1 VARASGLV
9 LRRALSQRL
18 IVAAAFG
25 TILLA
30 TTVLSALLLYA
41 TTVTDNGVQRSLATA
56 PIDQVG
62 SRITAPVTPQ
72 THSAIDSQ
80 VRSAASEAY
89 AHAGIQVVETAR
101 SESYALPGQE
111 DRGDNAELTTFAM
124 YEGIDH
130 HSVLASGRWPAP
142 VSADASAVEAAFP
155 VATADAAGLSAGETV
170 TLVNRLDHKPLRVT
184 VTGLYRPNDQQDPF
198 WRADPL
204 AESGVQRLAF
214 TTYGPLIVPQQTFLS
229 RFAAD
234 VITTWQVLPDL
245 SGVSTSQVREL
256 ADAGNVLEERLQA
269 NQLGS
274 RASVSTKLPELAR
287 QLDRAAVVARS
298 TMLIPVLQLVV
309 LAGYALFL
317 TARLISEH
325 RRAEL
330 ALLQARGADGGQLTA
345 LSLREGLLL
354 AAPAALIAPLLAIPL
369 LKLVNASPTVRAAG
383 LTIQTRL
390 TVSSWGVA
398 VVAAALSALAVTV
411 PTLRGLGKTYVESQ
425 QARGR
430 GEKRSIAQQA
440 GADLAILAIAVLG
453 FWQLRRYGGPVTTT
467 VSRTEVG
474 GLGIDPFIVAG
485 PAIGLVAGGVLAL
498 RLVPLMSGAAERV
511 TSRGPGLAPALGA
524 WQVSRRPLRYA
535 GPALL
540 LVMAV
545 AVGVLSLSTSATWRK
560 SQNDQADLAA
570 GSDLRVTGKT
580 GITTLSALGQAGT
593 YAGLPG
599 VATISP
605 AYRLSGTVGSRTA
618 EILGLDATKLADLVT
633 LRPDLEPRG
642 GLADAAAA
650 MAAERLPLRPV
661 TLPGHPTRLGI
672 AALAMPEGGS
682 YDGRHAVDVG
692 VLLRDALGARYVLRA
707 GTVPGDGKPH
717 ELDIDLAAVAGSDGR
732 LAYPLAFEGF
742 GLGYSAAADGHIEPL
757 RVTVD
762 RFEAAEQGSSPA
774 PIRSTDD
781 RWLPAPGVRPQPGN
795 GHSLVAARLSMPD
808 PRAVGAPTLTG
819 GLSTASMQT
828 YLLLGDASRVKIL
841 AGGEQSGLSRS
852 PAGYSGLRGLVTP
865 DLLKATNTTVGSDL
879 TLSVQGRTLPVH
891 VAGVIGALPGT
902 AAGQD
907 GVLLDA
913 NTLTA
918 DRLVTAGQVD
928 QVSEWWIATADHD
941 TAAASAALRTNRNLA
956 DAVVDRQDLRR
967 AMRDDPLGSGL
978 QGALFL
984 GFLAALAFAAIGF
997 AVNAAVSARE
1007 RLTEFGLMRALGISS
1022 RQIFGLLGVEQAFL
1036 VALGVLGGVAL
1047 GAIVAR
1053 LVVPHIVL
1061 TAQATTVSPPVI
1073 MSTPWLLILIL
1084 AGAVVGLLGFIVAVL
1099 GASLRRA
1106 GLGATLRIGEDR

>member
-1 VARASGLV
+1 MARASGLV

-41 TTVTDNGVQRSLATA
+41 TTVTDNGVQRRLATA

-62 SRITAPVTPQ
+62 SRITVSVIPQ
-72 THSAIDSQ
+72 THSAIDSR

-89 AHAGIQVVETAR
+89 AHADIKVVETAR
-101 SESYALPGQE
+101 SDSYALPGQE

-124 YEGIDH
+124 YEGIDQ
-130 HSVLASGRWPAP
+130 HSMLAAGRWPAP
-142 VSADASAVEAAFP
+142 VAADASAVEAAFP
-155 VATADAAGLSAGETV
+155 VSTADAAGVSAGKTV

-184 VTGLYRPNDQQDPF
+184 VTGLYRPNDQEDPF

-204 AESGVQRLAF
+204 AASGVQRLAF

-245 SGVSTSQVREL
+245 SAISTSQVREL

-269 NQLGS
+269 NELGS
-274 RASVSTKLPELAR
+274 RASVSTKLPELAT

-330 ALLQARGADGGQLTA
+330 ALLQARGADGGQLTS

-354 AAPAALIAPLLAIPL
+354 ATPAALIAPLLALPL
-369 LKLVNASPTVRAAG
+369 LELVNASPTVRAAG
-383 LTIQTRL
+383 LTIQNRL

-398 VVAAALSALAVTV
+398 VVAAALSALALTV
-411 PTLRGLGKTYVESQ
+411 PTLRGLGKTYVEAQ

-453 FWQLRRYGGPVTTT
+453 FWQLRRYGGPVTAT
-467 VSRTEVG
+467 VSQTEVG
-474 GLGIDPFIVAG
+474 GLGIDPLIVAG
-485 PAIGLVAGGVLAL
+485 PAIGLVAGGALAL

-580 GITTLSALGQAGT
+580 GVTTLSGLGQAGT

-605 AYRLSGTVGSRTA
+605 AYRLSGTVGSRSP
-618 EILGLDATKLADLVT
+618 EILAVDATKLAGLVA
-633 LRPDLEPRG
+633 LRPDLEPGG
-642 GLADAAAA
+642 GLAGAAAA
-650 MAAERLPLRPV
+650 MAAERPPLRPV
-661 TLPGHPTRLGI
+661 ALPGHPTTLGI
-672 AALAMPEGGS
+672 SARALPEGGS
-682 YDGRHAVDVG
+682 YDGRHAVDVS
-692 VLLRDALGARYVLRA
+692 VLLQDGLGARYVLRA

-717 ELDIDLAAVAGSDGR
+717 ELDIDLAALAGSDGR

-742 GLGYSAAADGHIEPL
+742 GLGYSAAADRHIEPL
-757 RVTVD
+757 RVAID
-762 RFEAAEQGSSPA
+762 RFEAAEAGSSPA
-774 PIRSTDD
+774 PVRSPGD
-781 RWLPAPGVRPQPGN
+781 RWLRAPGIRPQPGN
-795 GHSLVAARLSMPD
+795 GQSFAAARLNMPD
-808 PRAVGAPTLTG
+808 PSMEGAPTLNG
-819 GLSTASMQT
+819 GLSSASVQT
-828 YLLLGDASRVKIL
+828 YLLLGDASGVKVL
-841 AGGEQSGLSRS
+841 AGGEQTGVSRAS
-852 PAGYSGLRGLVTP
+852 AGYGGLRGLATP
-865 DLLKATNTTVGSDL
+865 DLLKATNTAVGSDL
-879 TLSVQGRTLPVH
+879 TLSVQGRALPVH

-907 GVLLDA
+907 GVLVDA
-913 NTLTA
+913 DALTA
-918 DRLVTAGQVD
+918 DRLLTAGQVD
-928 QVSEWWIATADHD
+928 PVSEWWIASAGHD
-941 TAAASAALRTNRNLA
+941 TAAASAALRANPRLA
-956 DAVVDRQDLRR
+956 DAVVDRLDLRR

-1022 RQIFGLLGVEQAFL
+1022 RQIFGLLAVEQTFL

-1047 GAIVAR
+1047 GAVVAG

-1061 TAQATTVSPPVI
+1061 TGQATTVSPPVI
-1073 MSTPWLLILIL
+1073 MSTPWPLILIL
-1084 AGAVVGLLGFIVAVL
+1084 AGAVVGLLGLIVAAL
-1099 GASLRRA
+1099 GVSLRRA